1 MPLDAKCMRADTG
14 EGEICGLQKLRLQDK
29 LTGQSRRPGEE
40 KPKVAFDD
48 STTRRRF
55 LSGAAAAAASAWARA
70 GTGAA
75 GTVPRRRSPGELP
88 ALTASEA
95 VRLLTRGEISAVGYA
110 QALLDQCEAGRSL
123 NAFITQRPEQVLAAA
138 HECDRRQRT
147 GAPLGPLHGL
157 PIPIKDSVNTRDLPT
172 TAGTPALRHFQPG
185 EDAPL
190 VRALRN
196 AGAIVLGK
204 TNLHELSYGYTS
216 NNHAYGAIRNPYDPS
231 RIPGGSSGGTAAAVA
246 YRMAP
251 LGVAEDTEGSIRV
264 PAALCGIAGFRPTT
278 GRYPTHGCVPI
289 SPLFDQVGP
298 QARSVDDLLLF
309 DSAVTGAA
317 SPPPVFLNKLRLG
330 VVRSFWFSGLDSDVE
345 KITTTALDA
354 LRRAGVELVESEL
367 PELPHFIELITD
379 PVQNHDVKPSLTRYL
394 AEYHTGVT
402 FEELFAQASPDVQRL
417 IKPAITPGTR
427 DFVPDAQYEEIVRV
441 HLPKL
446 RAMYKDYFARS
457 GVAAIVFPA
466 TILPAPK
473 LGEEDM
479 EVEVGGRRM
488 PLDDAMSRNIAP
500 GSTAGLPGLVLP
512 AGLTP
517 FGLPVALEFD
527 GSAGS
532 DRSLLALG
540 VAAETVLGKLPPP
553 PKSVAVS

>member
-1 MPLDAKCMRADTG
+1 M
-14 EGEICGLQKLRLQDK
+14 
-29 LTGQSRRPGEE
+29 
-40 KPKVAFDD
+40 AFDD
-48 STTRRRF
+48 PTTRRRF
-55 LSGAAAAAASAWARA
+55 LSGAAIAAACAWARGETGPA
-70 GTGAA
+70 GTA
-75 GTVPRRRSPGELP
+75 PQQKSPGDLP
-88 ALTASEA
+88 SLTASEA
-95 VRLLTRGEISAVGYA
+95 VRLLARGEMSAVDYA
-110 QALLDQCEAGRSL
+110 QALLDRCAAGRSL

-138 HECDRRQRT
+138 RECDRRRHA
-147 GAPLGPLHGL
+147 GGPLRPLHGL
-157 PIPIKDSVNTRDLPT
+157 PIPIKDSVNTHDLPT
-172 TAGTPALRHFQPG
+172 TAGTPALRHFQPR

-190 VRALRN
+190 VRALRK

-231 RIPGGSSGGTAAAVA
+231 RIPGGSSGGTAAAIA

-298 QARSVDDLLLF
+298 HARSVDDLLLF
-309 DSAVTGAA
+309 DSAVTGSSA
-317 SPPPVFLNKLRLG
+317 SAPPMSLNKVRLG
-330 VVRSFWFSGLDSDVE
+330 VVRSFWFTGLDSDTEQV
-345 KITTTALDA
+345 TTAA
-354 LRRAGVELVESEL
+354 LNSLRGAGVELVESEL

-379 PVQNHDVKPSLTRYL
+379 AVQNHDVKPSLTRYL

-427 DFVPDAQYEEIVRV
+427 DFVPDDRYEEIVRV
-441 HLPKL
+441 HLPRL
-446 RAMYKDYFARS
+446 RAMYQDYFARS
-457 GVAAIVFPA
+457 GVAAIVFPT

-488 PLDDAMSRNIAP
+488 PLDEAMSRNIAP

-512 AGLTP
+512 AGLTSS
-517 FGLPVALEFD
+517 GLPVALEFD
-527 GSAGS
+527 GPAGA

-540 VAAETVLGKLPPP
+540 VAVEAVLGTLPPP
-553 PKSVAVS
+553 PKSAAVS